1 MLLISIF
8 IWVKFCNRNR
18 VIRQNQ
24 ELLRVLSFWNASA
37 KNCEIMNELGFE
49 NAYNLV
55 GGILEWEGEV
65 VTP

>member
-1 MLLISIF
+1 LGCFVTEIESLDKTKNYYVYCRSGMKCKSL
-8 IWVKFCNRNR
+8 RNHEW
-18 VIRQNQ
+18 I
-24 ELLRVLSFWNASA
+24 
-37 KNCEIMNELGFE
+37 GFE